1 MPLRWEPIVKL
12 NAILMSEFRCFP
24 DARVTFEKDLTV
36 IVAPNGRGKTAIL
49 DAIAYGFG
57 AIYRGLPG
65 IKTNDLTLQDIRV
78 LQDEQQANLCTI
90 TYLAEHQEKMVL
102 WRKQRRRNTAVKL
115 SNVSSP
121 SLEGDMYRNDGEILP
136 GVKDTT
142 SARNLTLSILEA
154 YNDDN
159 DFEIPLVMYYGTER
173 AVRSEVKRRR
183 GFKKSFSRFDALA
196 GALDSSPSF
205 RSALEWFNGME
216 EVERQEKIERKDF
229 SYTLSDLD
237 VVRETICK
245 LLPTGHE
252 NPRVEMRP
260 MRFVIDQVSKDGN
273 RKTMRL
279 GQLSDGYKIVLA
291 MAMDIS
297 RRMVEAN
304 PTRNR
309 HYPLSSR
316 AIVLIDEI
324 DLHLHPGW
332 QQTIL
337 TDLQETFPNTQ
348 FIVTTHSPQVLSTVP
363 ARCLRRISFEN
374 GEAKVETDFQFL
386 EGARADY
393 VLEEFL
399 GVTPRPSHIDI
410 SKKLNEYRSLVQGDQ
425 WDSAKA
431 LKLRKELDDWGK
443 GYEPELER
451 IDVDIRVRNFKRSK
465 RP

>member
-1 MPLRWEPIVKL
+1 
-12 NAILMSEFRCFP
+12 MSEFRCFP
-24 DARVTFEKDLTV
+24 HARVKFEKDLTV

-49 DAIAYGFG
+49 DVIAYGFG

-78 LQDEQQANLCTI
+78 VQGEQQANLCTV
-90 TYLAEHQEKMVL
+90 TYLAEHKDKMVL
-102 WRKQRRRNTAVKL
+102 WRKQRRKNTAVRL
-115 SNVSSP
+115 SSLNPP
-121 SLEGDMYRNDGEILP
+121 SLEGDMDSDDLQTISGINN
-136 GVKDTT
+136 TT
-142 SARNLTLSILEA
+142 SARNLTQSILEA
-154 YNDDN
+154 HNNND
-159 DFEIPLVMYYGTER
+159 DFEIPLVIYYGTER
-173 AVRSEVKRRR
+173 VVRSEVKRRR
-183 GFKKSFSRFDALA
+183 GFKKSFSRFDALS

-216 EVERQEKIERKDF
+216 EVERQEKIRRKDL
-229 SYTLSDLD
+229 SYTLTDLD

-245 LLPTGHE
+245 LLPGGHE

-260 MRFVIDQVSKDGN
+260 MRFVIDQVSEGGN

-291 MAMDIS
+291 MAMDMS

-304 PTRNR
+304 PTQNGQN
-309 HYPLSSR
+309 PLCSS
-316 AIVLIDEI
+316 AIVLIDEV

-337 TDLQETFPNTQ
+337 SDLRKIFPNTQ

-374 GEAKVETDFQFL
+374 GEAKVETGFQFL

-399 GVTPRPSHIDI
+399 GVSPRPSHIDI
-410 SKKLNEYRSLVQGDQ
+410 SKKLKEYRDLVQEDQ
-425 WDSAKA
+425 WDSARA
-431 LKLRKELDDWGK
+431 LELRKELDDWGR

-451 IDVDIRVRNFKRSK
+451 IDVDIRVRNFKRSR